1 MGGGSD
7 SRIPSILC
15 EHFNV
20 SDPDVRVICN
30 TYDFDPEIAHSQ
42 IEAWVD
48 EYKPDLVIGE
58 SLGSLHALRIYGIP
72 LLFVSPALNTPFF
85 FKILSSV
92 IWIPGMQTLF
102 ARIYRPREGDRQPLR
117 FTRDILKNYEPHG
130 RAALSRKEDE
140 SYIHAFFGTRDH
152 YRKSG
157 VVSIK
162 AWKKRFG
169 NTYSIYDGTHFMENE
184 HVYGILLPQVYKCLN
199 NKK

>member
-7 SRIPSILC
+7 SRIPSILR
-15 EHFNV
+15 EYFNM

-42 IEAWVD
+42 IESWVD

-85 FKILSSV
+85 FKLLSAV
-92 IWIPGMQTLF
+92 IWIPGMKTLF

-117 FTRDILKNYEPHG
+117 FTRHILKNYEPHG
-130 RAALSRKEDE
+130 KAALSRKKDE
-140 SYIHAFFGTRDH
+140 VYIHAFFGTRDH

-184 HVYGILLPQVYKCLN
+184 HVYAILLPEVCKFLN